1 MPLDPLVI
9 FFLHISLPLTLRP
22 QHHLR
27 SLPTTTPALP
37 PSPPLRWL
45 LCTGQGEGEGEWR
58 WPTSN
63 GVEVV
68 AGSLTSLTEARSI
81 SAQLLPSMPAARKG
95 AGGGGGG
102 GRGGGWGRRG
112 RLGGGGVWRRSVG
125 EGRKEP
131 AEGIGL
137 SEKDGKG
144 QFGHIATKS
153 GPALS

>member
-1 MPLDPLVI
+1 M
-9 FFLHISLPLTLRP
+9 
-22 QHHLR
+22 
-27 SLPTTTPALP
+27 
-37 PSPPLRWL
+37 
-45 LCTGQGEGEGEWR
+45 
-58 WPTSN
+58 
-63 GVEVV
+63 V

-95 AGGGGGG
+95 A
-102 GRGGGWGRRG
+102 RGE
-112 RLGGGGVWRRSVG
+112 WRRSVG

>member
-1 MPLDPLVI
+1 M
-9 FFLHISLPLTLRP
+9 
-22 QHHLR
+22 
-27 SLPTTTPALP
+27 
-37 PSPPLRWL
+37 
-45 LCTGQGEGEGEWR
+45 
-58 WPTSN
+58 
-63 GVEVV
+63 V
-68 AGSLTSLTEARSI
+68 AGPLTSLTEARSI

-95 AGGGGGG
+95 AGGGGE
-102 GRGGGWGRRG
+102 
-112 RLGGGGVWRRSVG
+112 WRRSVG

>member
-1 MPLDPLVI
+1 M
-9 FFLHISLPLTLRP
+9 
-22 QHHLR
+22 
-27 SLPTTTPALP
+27 
-37 PSPPLRWL
+37 
-45 LCTGQGEGEGEWR
+45 
-58 WPTSN
+58 
-63 GVEVV
+63 V

-95 AGGGGGG
+95 AGGGE
-102 GRGGGWGRRG
+102 
-112 RLGGGGVWRRSVG
+112 WRRSVG